1 MTVYKQVTNYPI
13 PTIWYL
19 GKVKNLAEAYELIRK
34 NGGKKPSVMF
44 ENERQIDV
52 KTSDGIFR
60 IKYDAKEI
68 EKKKKEVEKTL
79 NFLYQS
85 I

>member
-1 MTVYKQVTNYPI
+1 MTIYKQVTNYPV

-19 GKVKNLAEAYELIRK
+19 GKVKSLGEAYDLIRK
-34 NGGKKPSVMF
+34 NGGKKPQIMF
-44 ENERQIDV
+44 ENEKQIDI
-52 KTSDGIFR
+52 KTSDGIYR